1 MLKEWVWKVCKEL
14 MWLFAYLCYAKIL
27 KCKKYKTFREWMQK
41 TLIEDYQ
48 CLKSISTILINSLMY
63 LGFLTASKSYAVRK
77 LLSSCHLTFSWM
89 NFLFS
94 QLQVTTHLFLLQTAC
109 YLYWFFFSFF
119 SLVNL
124 YSRLKLNFIFS
135 LVFFFAHKMYFSMQC
150 EGLNYFFAL
159 EISFIS

>member
-1 MLKEWVWKVCKEL
+1 
-14 MWLFAYLCYAKIL
+14 
-27 KCKKYKTFREWMQK
+27 MQK

-94 QLQVTTHLFLLQTAC
+94 QLQHICFYYKLLVTYIDFFLA
-109 YLYWFFFSFF
+109 FS
-119 SLVNL
+119 
-124 YSRLKLNFIFS
+124 
-135 LVFFFAHKMYFSMQC
+135 A
-150 EGLNYFFAL
+150 
-159 EISFIS
+159 